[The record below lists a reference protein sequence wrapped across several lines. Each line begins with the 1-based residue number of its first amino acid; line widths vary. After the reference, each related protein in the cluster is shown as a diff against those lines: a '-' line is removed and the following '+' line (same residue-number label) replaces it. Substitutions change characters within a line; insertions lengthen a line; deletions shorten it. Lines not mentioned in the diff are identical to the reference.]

1 MVVLPFSSSFL
12 GGGVN
17 IHQTLQDFRTSP
29 SQRGEK
35 LVINLV
41 TGSHWQ
47 SDTSPFWTGVDNPVF
62 MFNLNFQ
69 AGLFQRNVCNDLL
82 PIIISLSFFYFKKHL
97 LTKHPPSRHQTST
110 SNHPKKN
117 ISPGLRCICSP
128 VSCPHSDSRA
138 FLPGRPSLG
147 FVRKMT
153 ENTVV
158 S

>member
-12 GGGVN
+12 AGGVN

-110 SNHPKKN
+110 SNHPKKKHLTWSAMYLLARFMPTFRFTCF
-117 ISPGLRCICSP
+117 SPWKAVIGVCQEN
-128 VSCPHSDSRA
+128 D
-138 FLPGRPSLG
+138 
-147 FVRKMT
+147 RKHRG
-153 ENTVV
+153 
-158 S
+158 